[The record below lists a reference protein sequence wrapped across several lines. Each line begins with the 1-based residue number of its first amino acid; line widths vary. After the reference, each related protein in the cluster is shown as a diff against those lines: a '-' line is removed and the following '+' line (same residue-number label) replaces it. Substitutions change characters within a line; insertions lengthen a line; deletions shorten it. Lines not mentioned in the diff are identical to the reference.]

1 MPIQT
6 FGSCVCKVRE
16 IFENVVHCF
25 ITCNKNTIYER
36 TLDITVIYKHC
47 LGVKRENV
55 YLSTSRVRIEYDGQL
70 SVKYI
75 IKLNLLD
82 VGAI

>member
-1 MPIQT
+1 M
-6 FGSCVCKVRE
+6 
-16 IFENVVHCF
+16 NV
-25 ITCNKNTIYER
+25 IYE
-36 TLDITVIYKHC
+36 HS

-75 IKLNLLD
+75 NNNNNNNMTISTM
-82 VGAI
+82 AP